1 MTYDPT
7 QPASPEP
14 TQSSSPGPAAATP
27 PAPAGTSA
35 GAAFPNQPVVPG
47 PPAVRVQP
55 RKAGSMWLN
64 VLLGLAALVAVGG
77 IAFAVGRNTAPA
89 ATGGARGGNFPGGN
103 FPAGSFPGGNFPGGS
118 FAPGGSG
125 GLGAAFG
132 RGGGFNLSGTVQSI
146 TGDTLTI
153 TTANGQ
159 TLEFTLGADTT
170 YATKAAA
177 TAGDVKAG
185 SKVEVQLQLGAGA
198 NGFRPNASAAPSA
211 GPVGTAGSVTVVP

>member
-1 MTYDPT
+1 M
-7 QPASPEP
+7 
-14 TQSSSPGPAAATP
+14 SSPMPPTATGPAD
-27 PAPAGTSA
+27 
-35 GAAFPNQPVVPG
+35 GAAFPTQTVAPGTPVV
-47 PPAVRVQP
+47 RIQP

-64 VLLGLAALVAVGG
+64 VLLGLAAIVAVGG
-77 IAFAVGRNTAPA
+77 IAFAVGRSTAPA

-103 FPAGSFPGGNFPGGS
+103 FPAGSFAAGNFPGGS
-118 FAPGGSG
+118 FAPDGSG
-125 GLGAAFG
+125 GQGPAFG
-132 RGGGFNLSGTVQSI
+132 RGGGFNLSGTVQSV

-159 TLEFTLGADTT
+159 TLEFTLGSETT

-177 TAGDVKAG
+177 TAGDVKPG

-211 GPVGTAGSVTVVP
+211 GPVGAAGSVTVVP